1 MLGFIGTGNM
11 ASAIIK
17 GVVSSSF
24 LPGEKIA
31 VYDKDTE
38 KAKKL
43 SEAYALKLCSDER
56 EIAEICDKIILSV
69 KPDVIESV
77 IFPDCFSFGVESV
90 ISETAD
96 ILEKK
101 NPLIISIAAGKS
113 TQFIS
118 SLLGYEG
125 RVIRVMPNIN
135 AVVLEAV
142 SAYCTNENA
151 TKEDTEFAEGL
162 LNSFGKAVLIPESK
176 FSAFS
181 AIGGCAPAFSY
192 MYIDA
197 LARAGVQNGLSKEIA
212 LEVAAQTVL
221 GSAKMIIE
229 SKEHPYELVDRVCS
243 PGGTTIEGVQ
253 SLKKDGFEGA
263 VANAVEASVNKDKR
277 M

>member
-77 IFPDCFSFGVESV
+77 I
-90 ISETAD
+90 SETAD

-135 AVVLEAV
+135 A
-142 SAYCTNENA
+142 
-151 TKEDTEFAEGL
+151 
-162 LNSFGKAVLIPESK
+162 SFFTSG
-176 FSAFS
+176 
-181 AIGGCAPAFSY
+181 
-192 MYIDA
+192 
-197 LARAGVQNGLSKEIA
+197 
-212 LEVAAQTVL
+212 
-221 GSAKMIIE
+221 
-229 SKEHPYELVDRVCS
+229 
-243 PGGTTIEGVQ
+243 
-253 SLKKDGFEGA
+253 
-263 VANAVEASVNKDKR
+263 
-277 M
+277 